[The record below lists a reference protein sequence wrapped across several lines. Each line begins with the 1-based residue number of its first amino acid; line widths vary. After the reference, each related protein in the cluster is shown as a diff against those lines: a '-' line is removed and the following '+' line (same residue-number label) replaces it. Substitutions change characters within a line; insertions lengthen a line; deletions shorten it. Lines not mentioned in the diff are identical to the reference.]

1 MAGKTRTTPA
11 HGPQAAKKPF
21 KTDKAQLKSAAAGRS
36 AAPDRKPFG
45 TAAGGAARSST
56 GAAGSGRT
64 PGGAGA
70 AADRKR
76 KAEDEPEKAVVK
88 TSLLNAPEEIDFP
101 RGGGTT
107 LTQVEVREA
116 QLEGAREAEL
126 DGADDAV
133 KETEV
138 IKDKSKAKRR
148 KLERELRAAQIKEKN
163 QLPKDAFRIEHL
175 NYKRLI
181 AGTKVLCQVVQVRPL
196 ELIVSLPNQLL
207 GHIPITNISTEFTA
221 RLEAAGED
229 SSDEEEDEDEEEDSD
244 EEDEEKASKGL
255 PGLPALFHPGQW
267 VVAAVVSSKSSDSKV
282 KLGGRDGD
290 ETVRASRR
298 IELSVEPEKVN
309 EGIAKGDLKRGFTL
323 PAAVHDVEDGGYTL
337 SFGLPPLSSFLPFAD
352 AKKLSPSR
360 PLHVG
365 QVVLCRITKMHD
377 NERTV
382 SVTVEKADLAA
393 TTLDSVSS
401 ITSLLPLQL
410 VPALVTA
417 VLPSGLNVKF
427 HGYYDGTIDR
437 FHLPVPAGDD
447 LEDHYKQGQ
456 KIKARLL
463 WDSIATTPKK
473 FALSMAPHIIKLDET
488 SELEKTYIVGKKCK
502 RVKVVALDDEWGLTC
517 EILAD
522 QPQADQSRGDSAF
535 VHISRITDD
544 HLNTIPKNGPWKV
557 GSIHPGRV
565 IGFSPVDNLVQLS
578 LQPSVLEQAFLRVQ
592 DVQVG
597 AEVKGT
603 VKRLGDNALFISM
616 GGNVDGVVWPLHYAD
631 IRLKHPEKKFK
642 PGQAVKARVFTVDAE
657 RNRVALTL
665 KKQLLTTELPIITRP
680 EEAKVGMVSH
690 ATVTKVLEKSVLV
703 DFFGGVRALIPA
715 AEAAEGFTNVQ
726 DLGRLFTLGKVIPV
740 RIISVDSSTGRIVA
754 SARQASAPSASTLS
768 AASSSASIESLDIGT
783 VTSATISALHETN
796 LVLSLIPSGVKAL
809 LAYPT
814 LARHRAV
821 SVPDLKAS
829 LSKGQTLEDL
839 VVVSKN
845 VEKGFVIV
853 GLIPSKAA
861 NPSKAGPSTS
871 SSAVTFDSLEVGSL
885 YTGRVTSRLP
895 SGVVLVQLA
904 GSKNAAL
911 RGRVSLTELSDDFDA
926 DMSAVFPVGATV
938 QAVVLAKDDNQRRLD
953 LSLRASR
960 VRQAQGLDA
969 GNVKDQVV
977 SGLDGL
983 APGAKVRGF
992 VKNIANAGLFV
1003 ELGADVTARVQ
1014 IKELFDEYVKE
1025 WKPKFHVGQLVEG
1038 KVLAV
1043 NKVSSQVEMSLRKSA
1058 VVKKDAA
1065 APLPSLA
1072 DAGLEKGQ
1080 IVRGVVKRIEDYG
1093 AFIRL
1098 DGLNVQGLC
1107 HKSKVTDETKGS
1119 WKEHVREG
1127 DKVKAVVL
1135 DVNLETNKIS
1145 LGLKKSLF
1153 PEDEQSDEDDVGSQS
1168 GEDDGEEEEEM
1179 LASEGSDDEEGL
1191 DSDEGED
1198 VDLEALLQSAGV
1210 DASADDDAS
1219 DDEDVAMEDEEDETP
1234 VASTSKLPASNG
1246 IKSAP
1251 ALPVKA
1257 GFSWGDDDDDES
1269 MAAAERSEEDSDE
1282 EEAAAAAP
1290 KAAPSAV
1297 AAGKQ
1302 KASNL
1307 SALDDRTGDLD
1318 TQAPTSVADFER
1330 MLLGSPNSSYLW
1342 IQYIAFFVGLSQLDK
1357 AREIARRAIR
1367 TINFREEQE
1376 KLNVWVAL
1384 LNLENSYG
1392 DETTLE
1398 ETFKEAAQHNDA
1410 KTVYLRLVDI
1420 YERTGKYDAEEELF
1434 KKTVKKFSQS
1444 SKVWTLFAQYYY
1456 THGRPKDARELLKRS
1471 IKSLEKR
1478 KHVKTVTKFA
1488 QLEFKLGDA
1497 EHGRTLFE
1505 GLIDSH
1511 PKRLDLWF
1519 VYIDMEIKQRNVA
1532 SVRTIFD
1539 RLLVQRLSI
1548 KKGKSVFK
1556 KWLAFEKDHG
1566 DEQGVETVKQRA
1578 MAFVQ
1583 SRQGG
1588 GQDDGDEGEE

>member
-21 KTDKAQLKSAAAGRS
+21 KADKTQLKSAAAAGRTS
-36 AAPDRKPFG
+36 SERKLY
-45 TAAGGAARSST
+45 GAART
-56 GAAGSGRT
+56 PGAGASRSAT
-64 PGGAGA
+64 AGGAGA
-70 AADRKR
+70 GGAADRKR

-116 QLEGAREAEL
+116 QLEGAREAEQE
-126 DGADDAV
+126 GANEDAT

-181 AGTKVLCQVVQVRPL
+181 PGTKVLCQVIQVRPL
-196 ELIVSLPNQLL
+196 ELVVSLPNQLL
-207 GHIPITNISTEFTA
+207 GHIPITNISSEFTA

-229 SSDEEEDEDEEEDSD
+229 SSDEEEDESDDEDD
-244 EEDEEKASKGL
+244 EEDEEKAAKGL
-255 PGLPALFHPGQW
+255 PGLPALFHAGQW

-298 IELSVEPEKVN
+298 IELSLEPEKVN

-323 PAAVHDVEDGGYTL
+323 PAAVHDLEDGGYSL

-352 AKKLSPSR
+352 AKKLSPTR

-365 QVVLCRITKMHD
+365 QVVLCRITKIHD
-377 NERTV
+377 NERTI

-393 TTLDSVSS
+393 TTLDSVSA

-437 FHLPVPAGDD
+437 FHLPVSAGDD
-447 LEDHYKQGQ
+447 LADHYKQGQ
-456 KIKARLL
+456 KIKARLM

-488 SELEKTYIVGKKCK
+488 HELEQAYIVGKKCK

-517 EILAD
+517 EILPD
-522 QPQADQSRGDSAF
+522 QPQAEHTRGVSAF

-578 LQPSVLEQAFLRVQ
+578 LQPSVIEQAFLRVQ

-603 VKRLGDNALFISM
+603 VKRLGDNALFVSM

-642 PGQAVKARVFTVDAE
+642 PGQAVKARVYTVDAE

-680 EEAKVGMVSH
+680 EEAKVGIVSH
-690 ATVTKVLEKSVLV
+690 GTVTKVLEKSVLV

-726 DLGRLFTLGKVIPV
+726 DLARLFPLGKVIPV
-740 RIISVDSSTGRIVA
+740 RIISIDSSSGRIVA
-754 SARQASAPSASTLS
+754 SARQAGEPSASTLS

-821 SVPDLKAS
+821 SVTDLKAS

-845 VEKGFVIV
+845 VDKGFVIV

-861 NPSKAGPSTS
+861 NASAKAGSSASS

-885 YTGRVTSRLP
+885 YTGRVASRLP

-926 DMSAVFPVGATV
+926 ELSAVFPVGATV

-960 VRQAQGLDA
+960 VRQAQGVEV
-969 GNVKDQVV
+969 GNIKDPVV

-983 APGAKVRGF
+983 VPGSKVRGF

-1014 IKELFDEYVKE
+1014 IKELFDEFVKE

-1038 KVLAV
+1038 KLLAV
-1043 NKVSSQVEMSLRKSA
+1043 DKVSSQVEMSLRKSTF
-1058 VVKKDAA
+1058 VKKDAA

-1072 DAGLEKGQ
+1072 DSGLEKGQ
-1080 IVRGVVKRIEDYG
+1080 VVRGVVKRIEDYG

-1107 HKSKVTDETKGS
+1107 HKTKVTDETKGS

-1127 DKVKAVVL
+1127 DKVKAIVL
-1135 DVNLETNKIS
+1135 DLNLETNKIS

-1153 PEDEQSDEDDVGSQS
+1153 PEDERSDDDDVDDASGDEEEDD
-1168 GEDDGEEEEEM
+1168 DEEEM
-1179 LASEGSDDEEGL
+1179 LAAEDSEHEEEL
-1191 DSDEGED
+1191 AIDSDGGED
-1198 VDLEALLQSAGV
+1198 VDLEALLKSAGAGGS
-1210 DASADDDAS
+1210 DEEDAS
-1219 DDEDVAMEDEEDETP
+1219 DDEDAAMDEDEVP
-1234 VASTSKLPASNG
+1234 VASTSKLPATDG
-1246 IKSAP
+1246 TKSAP
-1251 ALPVKA
+1251 ALAVKA
-1257 GFSWGDDDDDES
+1257 GFSWGDDDEDEA
-1269 MAAAERSEEDSDE
+1269 MAAAKQSDDDSDE
-1282 EEAAAAAP
+1282 EDVAPAP
-1290 KAAPSAV
+1290 KSAPSAI

-1318 TQAPTSVADFER
+1318 SQAPTSVADFER

-1398 ETFKEAAQHNDA
+1398 EVFKEAAQHNDA
-1410 KTVYLRLVDI
+1410 KTIYLRLVDI
-1420 YERTGKYDAEEELF
+1420 YERTGKFDAEEELF

-1444 SKVWTLFAQYYY
+1444 SKVWTLFAQHYY
-1456 THGRPKDARELLKRS
+1456 THGRPNEARELLKRS

-1478 KHVKTVTKFA
+1478 KYVKTVVKFA
-1488 QLEFKLGDA
+1488 QLEFKLADA
-1497 EHGRTLFE
+1497 ERGRTLFE

-1532 SVRTIFD
+1532 GVRAIFD
-1539 RLLVQRLSI
+1539 RLLVQRLSL

-1556 KWLAFEKDHG
+1556 KWLAFEKEQG
-1566 DEQGVETVKQRA
+1566 DEQGVETVKERA
-1578 MAFVQ
+1578 IAFVQ

-1588 GQDDGDEGEE
+1588 GQEEAEEKEE